1 MFKLPATLLS
11 KDVLKPLERLDT
23 FPEEHEY
30 EIGFSKHYN
39 EYVKDKVVEFEERR
53 ILAIRKARKRCI
65 AWMVYLVLTP
75 FLVVLL
81 FSLQGELGMAGLFFL
96 VFVGNFVAYYW
107 VDWPINDYTVN
118 VKEEIFPNVVSFF
131 GDFKYNVETS
141 KSAFEY
147 HATEIIPKHDI
158 EYAED
163 HITGTYKDV
172 AIDLFETELHKTK
185 KKNSDG
191 DSGSTRPAFSG
202 FILAL
207 SMNKSFN
214 GKTIIKKDTG
224 AIGNFWANLY
234 SSLERVKL
242 EDPKFEKTF
251 EVFSDDQIEARYLL
265 TVSFMERL
273 LELDEIF
280 GGSSVRCCFMNE
292 KLVILLESS
301 KDWFEPGSIFEAD
314 DFVDDCKSLLKELSQ
329 IFSLIDT
336 LRLNV
341 NTNL

>member
-39 EYVKDKVVEFEERR
+39 EYVKDKVAEFEERR

-81 FSLQGELGMAGLFFL
+81 FSLQGELGLAGLFFL
-96 VFVGNFVAYYW
+96 GFVGNFVAYYW

-341 NTNL
+341 KTNL